1 MVSECTLNM
10 GTYEVNKIWSSP
22 FTSTDETKIIAYDA
36 FSGTTNENCT
46 IKSYGHYETTT
57 TGVLK

>member
-1 MVSECTLNM
+1 M